1 MFSLDMRTAIFSYVL
16 ITIISTFV
24 ITLLLKQYR
33 SRYKGVHYM
42 LICFALQTISLIM
55 ILLRG
60 TIPGW
65 ISFDLSNTIS
75 VAGIIFF
82 YVGLES
88 YTGQKSSLIPNLILL
103 TVFAAIHSWF
113 TFGNPNLAAR
123 NLNVAIVWL
132 LIFLQCTWLLIYRIP
147 QVKSRLTQPVN
158 MVCLAYC
165 IVCIVRII
173 KFFIFGH
180 KSEDYFSSDWF
191 DTGIILISQILLILL
206 IFSLEHMFSSQ
217 LLEDIKTEEEK
228 FSKAFHT
235 SPYGVSI
242 TRLSDGKIVEIN
254 KGVNRITGYSD
265 DEVYYKSTLDL
276 NLWQHIDD
284 RHQIIEEIN
293 RSGKVYER
301 EVQFRKKSGEEI
313 TVLLSAEVITV
324 NNERCLLSSFDDIT
338 ERKKH
343 VNELIKAKE
352 KAEESDKLKTAFLH
366 NISHEIRTPMNAII
380 GFSALLGEPD
390 LRHEDQ
396 VPFINNIQQSSNHL
410 LSIITDIINISNIEA
425 DIVKINMTEINLNSK
440 LKSLYEQFLPDAIEK
455 NISLSYETTLD
466 DKKSV
471 FLTDSS
477 KLVEILSN
485 LIGNAL
491 KFTEHGHIRFGY
503 DVEKNSVR
511 FYVSDTG
518 IGISANQHVKIFDR
532 FYQVE
537 NNVSRQYEGTGLG
550 LAICKSYVEL
560 LGGKIWL
567 TSEKKGSVFYFTIPF
582 NLPDQHNQPEENP
595 IVDKT
600 KFTDS
605 RNKTIIVA
613 EDNEMNYFLI
623 EAMLAGRGLNIL
635 HAWDGSEV
643 VDMCKRSSE
652 IDLILMDIKMPVMDG
667 FEATRKIKEMRPDLP
682 IIAQTAYALAG
693 DHDKMISAGCDAYIA
708 KPIKKDKLITLLN
721 SYLKFEIKSGT
732 VFFH

>member
-1 MFSLDMRTAIFSYVL
+1 
-16 ITIISTFV
+16 
-24 ITLLLKQYR
+24 
-33 SRYKGVHYM
+33 M
-42 LICFALQTISLIM
+42 LSCFALQTIALIM

-60 TIPGW
+60 SIPGW

-75 VAGIIFF
+75 VAGIILF

-103 TVFAAIHSWF
+103 SIFTAIHSWY
-113 TFGNPNLAAR
+113 TFGNPNLAVR

-132 LIFLQCTWLLIYRIP
+132 LIFMQCTWLLIYRIP
-147 QVKSRLTQPVN
+147 RVKSRLTQPVN

-173 KFFIFGH
+173 KFFVIGH
-180 KSEDYFSSDWF
+180 KSEDYFNSDWF
-191 DTGIILISQILLILL
+191 DTAIILISQVLLILL

-217 LLEDIKTEEEK
+217 LLQDIKAEEEK

-235 SPYGVSI
+235 SPYGVAI
-242 TRLSDGKIVEIN
+242 TRLSDGKIIEIN
-254 KGVNRITGYSD
+254 KGVNRITGYSF
-265 DEVYYKSTLDL
+265 DEVNFKSTLDL
-276 NLWQHIDD
+276 NLWQYVDERD
-284 RHQIIEEIN
+284 QIVEEIN
-293 RSGKVYER
+293 RHGKVYER
-301 EVQFRKKSGEEI
+301 EVQFRKKSCEQI

-343 VNELIKAKE
+343 VTELIKAKE

-390 LRHEDQ
+390 LNHQDH
-396 VPFINNIQQSSNHL
+396 VSYINNIQQSCNHL

-425 DIVKINMTEINLNSK
+425 EIVKINMTEINLNSK
-440 LKSLYEQFLPDAIEK
+440 LRSLYDRFLPDAIEK
-455 NISLSYETTLD
+455 KLSLSYETTLD
-466 DKKSV
+466 DNKSV

-477 KLVEILSN
+477 KLVEILTN

-491 KFTEHGHIRFGY
+491 KFTEHGYIKFGY

-537 NNVSRQYEGTGLG
+537 NKVSRQYEGTGLG

-560 LGGKIWL
+560 LGGRIWL
-567 TSEKKGSVFYFTIPF
+567 TSEKDKGSVFNFTIPF
-582 NLPDQHNQPEENP
+582 IPPDQHNLPEEKP
-595 IVDKT
+595 IIENT
-600 KFTDS
+600 KYTGS
-605 RNKTIIVA
+605 CNKTIIIA

-623 EAMLAGRGLNIL
+623 KVMLSGLGLNIL
-635 HAWDGSEV
+635 HAWNGSEA
-643 VDMCKRSSE
+643 VDMCKKNSE
-652 IDLILMDIKMPVMDG
+652 IDLVFMDIKMPVMDG
-667 FEATRKIKEMRPDLP
+667 FEATRNIKRLRPELP
-682 IIAQTAYALAG
+682 VIAQTAYALAG
-693 DHDKMISAGCDAYIA
+693 DPDRIIAAGFDAYIP
-708 KPIKKDKLITLLN
+708 KPIKKDKLLSLLN
-721 SYLKFEIKSGT
+721 SYIKFKHK
-732 VFFH
+732 FQY